1 MTMSIH
7 KLTAGSGYDYLTRQV
22 AALDTTEK
30 GHVSLASYYTERGES
45 PGVWI
50 GSGLA
55 GIDGLTAGDPVT
67 AEQMRALFGVGLHPL
82 AAQRQQQLEGPD
94 LTSRDYQVVTRLGA
108 PFKIYSN
115 DMPPF
120 RVEVAKRI
128 AEVNSAAGLPRDW
141 PIPRD
146 ERARVRTDVA
156 REFFAAEHGR
166 PPQDAR
172 ELTAVIA
179 KHSRPQTTAVAGYDL
194 TFSPVKSVSA
204 LWALAEPAV
213 AAQIERAHRAA
224 VADALGF
231 IEQHALFSR
240 TGANGVRQVNVQG
253 LVATAFTHRDSRAG
267 DPDLH
272 THVAVANKV
281 QTLDGRW
288 LSIDGRIFF
297 KATVAASETYN
308 TALEQHLRHSLGI
321 RFAERPDQD
330 TRKRPIR
337 EIVGVQPAL
346 ITQWSTRRASIE
358 TRRAVLATD
367 FQRTHGRPP
376 SPVESLQ
383 LAQQATLETR
393 QAKHQP
399 RSLAEQR
406 QSWFAQ
412 AADVLGGPSAV
423 QAMVRKALSPAPS
436 TAQQLDPAW
445 LETAADQ
452 VLSAIEEHR
461 STWQI
466 WHMRAEAQRYI
477 RAADLPMA
485 QAGRLVELL
494 VHKVLND
501 KSVSLA
507 RPDTI
512 VEPKLLQRSD
522 GASVYTVA
530 GAELF
535 TSTRILDAEQRLIAT
550 AGRRDR
556 HAITTAAVDMALLEA
571 TANGVSLNAGQIA
584 LVRDMSTSGARLQ
597 LAIAPAGTG
606 KTTALRALATAW
618 RQGGGTVVGLAPTAA
633 AAAVLRD
640 QLHTQCETLAKLTTS
655 LHQRQLPE
663 WAADIGPSTLV
674 VIDEAGMADT
684 LSLDAAVSYIV
695 GQGGSVRLIGDD
707 QQLAAI
713 GAGGVLR
720 DIQATHGAVRLTEP
734 LRFSDPAEAGAT
746 LALRDGKPEAI
757 GFYLDNQRIHVGDV
771 STIAEQVFTAWQ
783 HDRSTGLDSIMLAPT
798 RELVAALNQRA
809 RTHRLADARL
819 DNNAEVALADGNRAS
834 VGELIITRS
843 NDRQLRLTATDWVK
857 NGDRWIVRAVTA
869 GGDLDVQHLRNR
881 RRVRLPAGYAQTS
894 AELGYATTVHAAQG
908 LSVDTVHGLATGEE
922 SRQQLYTMLT
932 RGRAA
937 NHLYLQVVG
946 DGDPHSI
953 LWPDTVRPSTPTD
966 ILEQIL
972 ARDDAPHSATTLQ
985 RDEHDPRTRLADA
998 TRRYVDA
1005 LNVAAEDLA
1014 GAQGVAALEKAAE
1027 QAVPGLADDPAWPA
1041 LRARLL
1047 LLGASGIDPIAELL
1061 SALDTRELDSAVDR
1075 AAVVGWRL
1083 DDTGSLEPGPGPLPW
1098 LPGIPPRLQHHE
1110 MWGGYLAAR
1119 AATVGELADRLR
1131 VSVVAQQRPAWAGPV
1146 GGQPPLRL
1154 VEDIGVWRAA
1164 MAVGRDDR
1172 RPTGPV
1178 QRQKAARIW
1187 QRRLDEAVAYGVAP
1201 AWREWEPMVEHLA
1214 PAVRNDSFAPILAG
1228 RLAAISAAG
1237 VDVGQ
1242 LLRSAADGRPLPD
1255 DHAAA
1260 ALWWRLCRHLDPA
1273 LLTPGDRDATVT
1285 AAWESRLAEVISAER
1300 AETLQTS
1307 PWWPALVAAVD
1318 HRLQRGWR
1326 LEDLL
1331 RPSSSGPA
1339 AADVDQCEAMLWR
1352 ISVALDP
1359 MPEEEQDKPHPS
1371 SWSDAPWYASAPPT
1385 VGSATTTPSV
1395 PNPNVAPSTEATLAD
1410 PTDGDRYV
1418 EPDLAVA
1425 AMLRDVAGPAEQ
1437 TDADVNRMFTRAIAW
1452 RECPTSQERMV
1463 KVNQLSLNYFRRHF
1477 ASAWA
1482 QQYLVD
1488 RFGADITDDI
1498 RFQPGHAP
1506 AGWTNLVDHLR
1517 RRGVTDEEMLIAG
1530 VATMAST
1537 GRLIDRFRDRV
1548 VFPIIHDG
1556 KILGFVGRRHPD
1568 LSDADRAG
1576 PKYLNT
1582 ADTPLFHKGAQ
1593 LFGALENQTSDGAI
1607 PVIVEGPMDAI
1618 AVTLASQ
1625 GRCVGVAPL
1634 GTSLTEEQAHQLA
1647 RSSIQPIVATD
1658 ADLAGR
1664 IAAERDYWMLSC
1676 YRLDPLYARLPMGTD
1691 PADLLA
1697 LAGPTALIEALAA
1710 AQPLAE
1716 QLIDERLASLPPDDA
1731 LLESA
1736 RVVAARPSR
1745 HWDHGSSAISS
1756 RLGVPRMQARH
1767 ALHTFVNDWNTDPRQ
1782 AAQQPLQAIGEVKR
1796 RISTA
1801 IEVATQHRTTTL
1813 PAHLDQRPK
1822 PNRQEAGNTFKTP
1835 EAKRIPPPS
1844 RAGAPRTRTR

>member
-1 MTMSIH
+1 MSIH

-22 AALDTTEK
+22 AALDATDK
-30 GHVSLASYYTERGES
+30 GHVPLASYYTERGET

-55 GIDGLTAGDPVT
+55 GIDGLQAGDPVT
-67 AEQMRALFGVGLHPL
+67 AEQMQALFGVGLHPL

-94 LTSRDYQVVTRLGA
+94 LTVRDYQFITRLGA
-108 PFKIYSN
+108 PFKIYN
-115 DMPPF
+115 PDIPPF

-128 AEVNSAAGLPRDW
+128 AGVNAAAGLPRDW
-141 PIPRD
+141 PVPPS
-146 ERARVRTDVA
+146 ERARARTEVA

-172 ELTAVIA
+172 ELAAEIA
-179 KHSRPQTTAVAGYDL
+179 KRSRPQTTAVAGYDL
-194 TFSPVKSVSA
+194 TFSPVKSVST
-204 LWALAEPAV
+204 LWALAEPTV

-224 VADALGF
+224 VSDALGF
-231 IEQHALFSR
+231 IEQYALFSR

-253 LVATAFTHRDSRAG
+253 LVAAAFTHRDSRAG

-288 LSIDGRIFF
+288 LSIDGRILY

-308 TALEQHLRHSLGI
+308 TALEHHLRDNLGL
-321 RFAERPDQD
+321 RFAERLDRDP
-330 TRKRPIR
+330 RKRPIR
-337 EIVGVQPAL
+337 EIVGVDPAL
-346 ITQWSTRRASIE
+346 TARWSARRTAIE
-358 TRRAVLATD
+358 ARRAVLARD
-367 FQRTHGRPP
+367 FQRAHGRPP
-376 SPVESLQ
+376 TPVESLQ

-406 QSWFAQ
+406 QAWFAQ
-412 AADVLGGPSAV
+412 AAEVLGGPDAV
-423 QAMVRKALSPAPS
+423 QLMVRKALSPVPS
-436 TAQQLDPAW
+436 IARELDPAW

-452 VLSAIEEHR
+452 VLSAMQEHR
-461 STWQI
+461 STWQS
-466 WHMRAEAQRYI
+466 WHVRAEAQRYI
-477 RAADLPMA
+477 RAAEVP
-485 QAGRLVELL
+485 QAEASQLIDLL

-501 KSVSLA
+501 RSVSLA

-522 GASVYTVA
+522 GAFVYTVA

-535 TSTRILDAEQRLIAT
+535 TSTRILEAERRLIAS

-556 HAITTAAVDMALLEA
+556 HALTTAAVEMALLEA

-584 LVRDMSTSGARLQ
+584 LVRDMPTSGARLQ

-606 KTTALRALATAW
+606 KTTAMRALATAW
-618 RQGGGTVVGLAPTAA
+618 RHGGGTVIGLAPTAA
-633 AAAVLRD
+633 AAAVLRE

-655 LHQRQLPE
+655 LGQRQLPE
-663 WAADIGPSTLV
+663 WAAGIGPSSLV

-684 LSLDAAVSYIV
+684 LSLDAAVAYIV
-695 GQGGSVRLIGDD
+695 DRGGSVRLIGDD

-720 DIQATHGAVRLTEP
+720 DIQATHGAARLTEP
-734 LRFSDPAEAGAT
+734 VRFTDPAEAAAT
-746 LALRDGKPEAI
+746 LALRDGKPEAL

-771 STIAEQVFTAWQ
+771 STLTEQVFAAWQ
-783 HDRSTGLDSIMLAPT
+783 HDCSEGLDSLMLAPT
-798 RELVAALNQRA
+798 RELVAQLNQRA
-809 RTHRLADARL
+809 RTHRLVNTPPATD
-819 DNNAEVALADGNRAS
+819 AEVILADGNRAS

-843 NDRQLRLTATDWVK
+843 NDRRLRLTATDWVK
-857 NGDRWIVRAVTA
+857 NGDRWIVRAITA
-869 GGDLDVQHLRNR
+869 GGDLDVQHLGNR
-881 RRVRLPAGYAQTS
+881 RRVRLPAGYVQTS

-922 SRQQLYTMLT
+922 PRQQLYTMLT
-932 RGRAA
+932 RGKVA

-953 LWPDTVRPSTPTD
+953 IWPDTVRPSTPTD
-966 ILEQIL
+966 LLEQIL
-972 ARDDAPHSATTLQ
+972 ARNDAPHSATTLH
-985 RDEHDPRTRLADA
+985 RDQYEPAARLADA
-998 TRRYVDA
+998 VRRYVDA
-1005 LNVAAEDLA
+1005 LHVAAEDLA
-1014 GAQGVAALEKAAE
+1014 GPQAVAALETAAE
-1027 QAVPGLADDPAWPA
+1027 QAVPGIADEPAWPA

-1047 LLGASGIDPIAELL
+1047 LLGATGIDPVAQLL
-1061 SALDTRELDSAVDR
+1061 KEVDARELDSAVDR

-1083 DDTGSLEPGPGPLPW
+1083 DDTSYSGTRPLPW
-1098 LPGIPPRLQHHE
+1098 LPAIPRQLQQHQ

-1119 AATVGELADRLR
+1119 AATVGELADRVR
-1131 VSVVAQQRPAWAGPV
+1131 ASVGAHQRPEWVGPV
-1146 GGQPPLRL
+1146 GGQPPLQL
-1154 VEDIGVWRAA
+1154 VEDIEVWRAA
-1164 MAVGRDDR
+1164 MAINPDDR

-1178 QRQKAARIW
+1178 QRHKAARMW
-1187 QRRLDEAVAYGVAP
+1187 QRRLDQAAAHGVAP
-1201 AWREWEPMVEHLA
+1201 AWRDWRPLVEQLA
-1214 PAVRNDSFAPILAG
+1214 PSVREDSFTPILAG
-1228 RLAAISAAG
+1228 RLAAISSAG
-1237 VDVGQ
+1237 VDAGQ
-1242 LLRSAADGRPLPD
+1242 PLRSAMDGRSLPD

-1260 ALWWRLCRHLDPA
+1260 ALWWRICRHLNPD
-1273 LLTPGDRDATVT
+1273 LLTRVNRDATAT
-1285 AAWESRLAEVISAER
+1285 GPWEYRLAELIGAER
-1300 AETLQTS
+1300 ADAVHAS

-1318 HRLQRGWR
+1318 HGLQRGWR

-1331 RPSSSGPA
+1331 HRSSSRPA
-1339 AADVDQCEAMLWR
+1339 AADVDQCQAMLWR

-1359 MPEEEQDKPHPS
+1359 EDERYKPHPS
-1371 SWSDAPWYASAPPT
+1371 SRPDALWHASAPLT
-1385 VGSATTTPSV
+1385 AERATATPSDEDSAF
-1395 PNPNVAPSTEATLAD
+1395 APATEATLAE
-1410 PTDGDRYV
+1410 PTDGDHYL

-1425 AMLRDVAGPAEQ
+1425 AMLRDVAGLPEQ
-1437 TDADVNRMFTRAIAW
+1437 TDADLNRMFTRAMGW
-1452 RECPTSQERMV
+1452 RECPVSEERMV
-1463 KVNQLSLNYFRRHF
+1463 EVNQLSLAYFRRQLP
-1477 ASAWA
+1477 SSWG
-1482 QQYLVD
+1482 QQYLAD
-1488 RFGADITDDI
+1488 RFGADISNDI

-1517 RRGVTDEEMLIAG
+1517 RHGVTDQEMTITG
-1530 VATMAST
+1530 VAVTAST

-1548 VFPIIHDG
+1548 VFPIVHDS

-1568 LSDADRAG
+1568 LTDADRAG

-1582 ADTPLFHKGAQ
+1582 GGTPLFHKGAQ
-1593 LFGALENQTSDGAI
+1593 LFGVHEHRLSNGAV

-1625 GRCVGVAPL
+1625 GRYLGVASL
-1634 GTSLTEEQAHQLA
+1634 GTSLTEEQVHQLA
-1647 RSSIQPIVATD
+1647 RTGMQPIVATD
-1658 ADLAGR
+1658 GDLAGR

-1676 YRLDPLYARLPMGTD
+1676 YRLDPLHARLPDSTD

-1697 LAGPTALIEALAA
+1697 IAGPTGLTEALAA

-1716 QLIDERLASLPPDDA
+1716 QLIDERLKNLPPAQA
-1731 LLESA
+1731 LLEAA
-1736 RVVAARPSR
+1736 RVVAARRSR
-1745 HWDHGSSAISS
+1745 HWDQGSTAISS
-1756 RLGVPRMQARH
+1756 RLDVPRVQVRH
-1767 ALHTFVNDWNTDPRQ
+1767 ALRTLVNQWNTDPRH

-1801 IEVATQHRTTTL
+1801 NELATQHRGTTL
-1813 PAHLDQRPK
+1813 PPHLDQRRQ
-1822 PNRQEAGNTFKTP
+1822 PNPQEAGKTNKTP

-1844 RAGAPRTRTR
+1844 RAGTPHTRTR